1 MRKLALCTP
10 EVKAMGAVN
19 SQMPS
24 NRVGHAPEEPGAPEG
39 EEDPQETLR
48 KAKPGGRDPE
58 GRRADASFPEA
69 QPRPSPR
76 KRRKTK
82 GVGNSPGQKT
92 K

>member
-39 EEDPQETLR
+39 EE
-48 KAKPGGRDPE
+48 
-58 GRRADASFPEA
+58 EA
-69 QPRPSPR
+69 EEVAV
-76 KRRKTK
+76 
-82 GVGNSPGQKT
+82 VG
-92 K
+92 